1 MYLNPVVWGIE
12 KIAAIEGGE
21 DGILFRVA
29 HVVGG
34 DGRPAQQTGETF
46 LFLNIYFTL
55 TPKKIVVLTPKI

>member
-1 MYLNPVVWGIE
+1 MYLNPVVWGVE
-12 KIAAIEGGE
+12 EIAAIEGGE

-46 LFLNIYFTL
+46 KFLIYFTL
-55 TPKKIVVLTPKI
+55 TPNKYRCFDS